1 VGQAVAEQLRAAV
14 QAREML
20 DAGLQDVPT
29 LSTLPTVPNAA
40 AMACY
45 DAKRAGCNR
54 VETHRARKA
63 AASGGVLT

>member
-1 VGQAVAEQLRAAV
+1 
-14 QAREML
+14 ML